1 MLQLAV
7 HLGATAERCKR
18 TLIIIVLSALGA
30 GCAGLREQPE
40 MPGVGWVERR
50 EMLRDIEEFR
60 MEGRLALNTGR
71 RGYSGTVSWE
81 QNDDIVDFRFRGPF
95 GFGGF
100 RIHGDLD
107 QLRVKTTAGE
117 EFLLRDPEEE
127 MTERFGWSLPVHSMR
142 YWILG
147 VSDPGQPASEVPDP
161 DGLLESMEQG
171 GWMVR
176 YDSYAE
182 AEGLWLPR
190 RLDMERGDIR
200 IRVMTDRWDIPGARA
215 LARR

>member
-1 MLQLAV
+1 MALVAV
-7 HLGATAERCKR
+7 LG
-18 TLIIIVLSALGA
+18 S
-30 GCAGLREQPE
+30 GCAKLVERPPAPGVDWLERRDMLRE
-40 MPGVGWVERR
+40 
-50 EMLRDIEEFR
+50 IEEFR

-100 RIHGDLD
+100 RIHGDPE
-107 QLRVKTTAGE
+107 QLRVKTTAGD
-117 EFLLRDPEEE
+117 EFLLTDPEAE

-147 VSDPGQPASEVPDP
+147 VSDPGLPATEVPGEE
-161 DGLLESMEQG
+161 GLLESIEQG
-171 GWMVR
+171 GWTVQ
-176 YDSYAE
+176 YDGYGH
-182 AEGLWLPR
+182 AEGLLLPR
-190 RLDMERGDIR
+190 RLDMEHGEVR
-200 IRVMTDRWDIPGARA
+200 IRVMTDRWEIPGART

>member
-1 MLQLAV
+1 M
-7 HLGATAERCKR
+7 
-18 TLIIIVLSALGA
+18 
-30 GCAGLREQPE
+30 LRE
-40 MPGVGWVERR
+40 
-50 EMLRDIEEFR
+50 IEEFR

-117 EFLLRDPEEE
+117 EFLLRDPELE

-147 VSDPGQPASEVPDP
+147 VSDPGLPAQEVPDGE
-161 DGLLESMEQG
+161 GLLESMEQA
-171 GWMVR
+171 GWAVNF
-176 YDSYAE
+176 DSYGE
-182 AEGLWLPR
+182 TDGLMLPR
-190 RLDMERGDIR
+190 RLDMERGEVR
-200 IRVMTDRWDIPGARA
+200 IRVMSDRWDIPGART

>member
-1 MLQLAV
+1 MLRLAAAIAGRATRFHIMALV
-7 HLGATAERCKR
+7 AVLG
-18 TLIIIVLSALGA
+18 S
-30 GCAGLREQPE
+30 GCAGPPE
-40 MPGVGWVERR
+40 RAMAPRVDWLERR

-71 RGYSGTVSWE
+71 KGYSGTVSWE

-100 RIHGDLD
+100 RIHGDPD
-107 QLRVKTTAGE
+107 QLRVKTTAGD
-117 EFLLRDPEEE
+117 EFLLRDPELE

-147 VSDPGQPASEVPDP
+147 ASDPELPAAEVPDES
-161 DGLLESMEQG
+161 GLLESMEQA

-176 YDSYAE
+176 YEAYAQV
-182 AEGLWLPR
+182 EGLMLPR
-190 RLDMERGDIR
+190 RLDMERGEVR
-200 IRVMTDRWDIPGARA
+200 IRVMSDRWEIPGART